1 MHTALNSDV
10 RVPLDK
16 PPDMANAWMRW
27 ALKTRG
33 IQNLIG
39 QQLALLSFK
48 GRRTG
53 KLYTIVVGYHRHDD
67 IVTIITKRQRRW
79 WRNFETP
86 MQVEL
91 RLAGDTYMGKAEIQ
105 TDEVETLDFMTD
117 YLQKRPVD
125 ARAFGLAK
133 NERTKDK
140 IARIIPHIVMIRIGI
155 VPDVQRTPT
164 NK

>member
-1 MHTALNSDV
+1 
-10 RVPLDK
+10 
-16 PPDMANAWMRW
+16 
-27 ALKTRG
+27 
-33 IQNLIG
+33 
-39 QQLALLSFK
+39 
-48 GRRTG
+48 
-53 KLYTIVVGYHRHDD
+53 
-67 IVTIITKRQRRW
+67 
-79 WRNFETP
+79 
-86 MQVEL
+86 
-91 RLAGDTYMGKAEIQ
+91 MGKAEIQ